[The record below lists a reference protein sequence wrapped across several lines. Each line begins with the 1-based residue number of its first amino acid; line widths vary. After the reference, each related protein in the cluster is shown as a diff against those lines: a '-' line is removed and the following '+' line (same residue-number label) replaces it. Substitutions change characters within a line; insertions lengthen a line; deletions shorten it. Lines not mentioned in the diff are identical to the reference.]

1 MCLRNF
7 VFILISD
14 DKNIFVSNSTIDVGR
29 RVVLPVQHLLRT
41 NSTNAAKAGKA
52 GIVPHQPRI

>member
-1 MCLRNF
+1 MCLKNI
-7 VFILISD
+7 VVIVISN

-29 RVVLPVQHLLRT
+29 CVVLPGQRLLRT

>member
-1 MCLRNF
+1 MCLKNI
-7 VFILISD
+7 VVIVISN